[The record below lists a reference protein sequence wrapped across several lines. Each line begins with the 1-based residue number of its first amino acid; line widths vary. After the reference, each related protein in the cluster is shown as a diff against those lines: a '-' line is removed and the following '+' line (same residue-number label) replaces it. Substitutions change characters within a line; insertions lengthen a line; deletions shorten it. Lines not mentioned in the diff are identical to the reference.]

1 MAKNNVLADYSSAV
15 RKIDPDTL
23 QKGEFLSKNGKIV
36 RPDRTVERDKARIE
50 KLKEVG
56 EQDMRAFRE
65 RELMKEKIK
74 NNNIIREVLKKQVKD
89 A

>member
-1 MAKNNVLADYSSAV
+1 MAKNNVLADYSTAV

-36 RPDRTVERDKARIE
+36 RPDRTLERDKARIE

-56 EQDMRAFRE
+56 E
-65 RELMKEKIK
+65 
-74 NNNIIREVLKKQVKD
+74 
-89 A
+89 